1 MLQCATLRRSRGAK
15 ARAPRFSVIPFVCFV
30 CFVSFVAD
38 FVLFGVRAAAGEP
51 MLNHPYS

>member
-1 MLQCATLRRSRGAK
+1 MLQCAALRRSRGAE
-15 ARAPRFSVIPFVCFV
+15 ARAPRFSVIPFV

-38 FVLFGVRAAAGEP
+38 FVLFGVRAAAAEP